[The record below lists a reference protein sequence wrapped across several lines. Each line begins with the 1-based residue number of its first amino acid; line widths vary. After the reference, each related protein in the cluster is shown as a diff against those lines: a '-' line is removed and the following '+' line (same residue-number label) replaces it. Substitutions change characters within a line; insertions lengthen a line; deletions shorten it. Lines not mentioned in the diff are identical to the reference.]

1 MSKLGITEVVLRD
14 GNQSLLATKISLED
28 LLPAARLLD
37 EIGYWSIESW
47 GGATFDVCL
56 RHLNEDP
63 WERLKELKKAMP
75 KTPQQMLLRGQNLVG
90 YKHFSDQIVSKFINK
105 SAENGIDVFRIFDA
119 LNDIENIRFSLE
131 QVKENNKHAQ
141 AAMAYTTSPIH
152 NIQYWLDLA
161 KSMEDI
167 GIDSIAIK
175 DMAGILKPNDAFQ
188 LISKLKEELSI
199 PIHMQTHAT
208 TGMSTATNLKAIEAG
223 IDNIDTS
230 ISSMSMTYGHSSTE
244 TLVSMLQDTDLSLD
258 FDLLKLDQI
267 SQYFKKIRNKYS
279 EFEGSLKGVDVQML
293 VRQVPGGMLSNLESQ
308 LKQMNLEDKL
318 EEVIQEI
325 PRVRKDLGYLPLVT
339 PVSQIIGAQA
349 LSNIIDGK
357 RYEKLSIE
365 LTKLISGYYGKIF
378 GKVEDDLKDKARLEM
393 EPIKTRPADDLVN
406 DFKQLKEDLSNFC
419 LKNSLKDASQ
429 IDENVLSFALFPYS
443 STDFLKIITKNFL
456 LIYNL
461 IMEKIR
467 NNSLWRY
474 WFYGQLCAKYFKEN
488 YSDLN
493 WAIAGRNKEKLEE
506 IKENFA
512 LEVDVLV
519 ADGDNLEALR
529 VMAGQTKVVVI
540 YCSSPF
546 ARYSDLL
553 VQACVEQGTHY
564 TDITGENHW
573 VRTLID
579 KHRQTTRV

>member
-14 GNQSLLATKISLED
+14 GNQSLLATRISLED

-119 LNDIENIRFSLE
+119 LNDIDNIRFSLE

-349 LSNIIDGK
+349 LSNIVDGK

-378 GKVEDDLKDKARLEM
+378 GKVKDDLKDKARLEM

-443 STDFLKIITKNFL
+443 STDFFKN
-456 LIYNL
+456 
-461 IMEKIR
+461 
-467 NNSLWRY
+467 
-474 WFYGQLCAKYFKEN
+474 N
-488 YSDLN
+488 Y
-493 WAIAGRNKEKLEE
+493 
-506 IKENFA
+506 
-512 LEVDVLV
+512 
-519 ADGDNLEALR
+519 
-529 VMAGQTKVVVI
+529 
-540 YCSSPF
+540 
-546 ARYSDLL
+546 
-553 VQACVEQGTHY
+553 
-564 TDITGENHW
+564 
-573 VRTLID
+573 
-579 KHRQTTRV
+579 

>member
-14 GNQSLLATKISLED
+14 GNQSLLATRISLED

-244 TLVSMLQDTDLSLD
+244 TIVSMLQDTDLSLD

-443 STDFLKIITKNFL
+443 STDFFKN
-456 LIYNL
+456 
-461 IMEKIR
+461 
-467 NNSLWRY
+467 
-474 WFYGQLCAKYFKEN
+474 N
-488 YSDLN
+488 Y
-493 WAIAGRNKEKLEE
+493 
-506 IKENFA
+506 
-512 LEVDVLV
+512 
-519 ADGDNLEALR
+519 
-529 VMAGQTKVVVI
+529 
-540 YCSSPF
+540 
-546 ARYSDLL
+546 
-553 VQACVEQGTHY
+553 
-564 TDITGENHW
+564 
-573 VRTLID
+573 
-579 KHRQTTRV
+579 

>member
-14 GNQSLLATKISLED
+14 GNQSLLATRISLED

-244 TLVSMLQDTDLSLD
+244 TIVSMLQDTDLSLD

-349 LSNIIDGK
+349 LSNIVDGK

-378 GKVEDDLKDKARLEM
+378 GKVKDDLKDKARLEM

-406 DFKQLKEDLSNFC
+406 DFEQLKEDLSNFC

-443 STDFLKIITKNFL
+443 STDFFKN
-456 LIYNL
+456 
-461 IMEKIR
+461 
-467 NNSLWRY
+467 
-474 WFYGQLCAKYFKEN
+474 N
-488 YSDLN
+488 Y
-493 WAIAGRNKEKLEE
+493 
-506 IKENFA
+506 
-512 LEVDVLV
+512 
-519 ADGDNLEALR
+519 
-529 VMAGQTKVVVI
+529 
-540 YCSSPF
+540 
-546 ARYSDLL
+546 
-553 VQACVEQGTHY
+553 
-564 TDITGENHW
+564 
-573 VRTLID
+573 
-579 KHRQTTRV
+579 

>member
-14 GNQSLLATKISLED
+14 GNQSLLATRISLED

-244 TLVSMLQDTDLSLD
+244 TLVSMLQDTDLSLN

-406 DFKQLKEDLSNFC
+406 DFEQLKEDLSNFC

-443 STDFLKIITKNFL
+443 STDFFKN
-456 LIYNL
+456 
-461 IMEKIR
+461 
-467 NNSLWRY
+467 
-474 WFYGQLCAKYFKEN
+474 N
-488 YSDLN
+488 Y
-493 WAIAGRNKEKLEE
+493 
-506 IKENFA
+506 
-512 LEVDVLV
+512 
-519 ADGDNLEALR
+519 
-529 VMAGQTKVVVI
+529 
-540 YCSSPF
+540 
-546 ARYSDLL
+546 
-553 VQACVEQGTHY
+553 
-564 TDITGENHW
+564 
-573 VRTLID
+573 
-579 KHRQTTRV
+579 

>member
-14 GNQSLLATKISLED
+14 GNQSLLATRISLED

-119 LNDIENIRFSLE
+119 LNDIDNIRFSLE

-244 TLVSMLQDTDLSLD
+244 TIVSMLQDTDLSLD

-349 LSNIIDGK
+349 LSNIVDGK

-406 DFKQLKEDLSNFC
+406 DFEQLKEDLSNFC

-443 STDFLKIITKNFL
+443 STDFFKN
-456 LIYNL
+456 
-461 IMEKIR
+461 
-467 NNSLWRY
+467 
-474 WFYGQLCAKYFKEN
+474 N
-488 YSDLN
+488 Y
-493 WAIAGRNKEKLEE
+493 
-506 IKENFA
+506 
-512 LEVDVLV
+512 
-519 ADGDNLEALR
+519 
-529 VMAGQTKVVVI
+529 
-540 YCSSPF
+540 
-546 ARYSDLL
+546 
-553 VQACVEQGTHY
+553 
-564 TDITGENHW
+564 
-573 VRTLID
+573 
-579 KHRQTTRV
+579 

>member
-14 GNQSLLATKISLED
+14 GNQSLLATRISLED

-119 LNDIENIRFSLE
+119 LNDIDNVRFSLE

-244 TLVSMLQDTDLSLD
+244 TLVSMLQDTNLSLD

-443 STDFLKIITKNFL
+443 STDFFKN
-456 LIYNL
+456 
-461 IMEKIR
+461 
-467 NNSLWRY
+467 
-474 WFYGQLCAKYFKEN
+474 N
-488 YSDLN
+488 Y
-493 WAIAGRNKEKLEE
+493 
-506 IKENFA
+506 
-512 LEVDVLV
+512 
-519 ADGDNLEALR
+519 
-529 VMAGQTKVVVI
+529 
-540 YCSSPF
+540 
-546 ARYSDLL
+546 
-553 VQACVEQGTHY
+553 
-564 TDITGENHW
+564 
-573 VRTLID
+573 
-579 KHRQTTRV
+579 

>member
-14 GNQSLLATKISLED
+14 GNQSLLATRISLED

-393 EPIKTRPADDLVN
+393 GPIKTRPADDLVN

-443 STDFLKIITKNFL
+443 STDFFKN
-456 LIYNL
+456 
-461 IMEKIR
+461 
-467 NNSLWRY
+467 
-474 WFYGQLCAKYFKEN
+474 N
-488 YSDLN
+488 Y
-493 WAIAGRNKEKLEE
+493 
-506 IKENFA
+506 
-512 LEVDVLV
+512 
-519 ADGDNLEALR
+519 
-529 VMAGQTKVVVI
+529 
-540 YCSSPF
+540 
-546 ARYSDLL
+546 
-553 VQACVEQGTHY
+553 
-564 TDITGENHW
+564 
-573 VRTLID
+573 
-579 KHRQTTRV
+579 